1 LRGYVRRLGD
11 GVRDRQATV
20 NCRWA
25 GGRFSR
31 REGNRWASGRAR
43 IWVPVCALSGGTK
56 HGVPLYGATL
66 APPIERRTGE
76 ASVIVA
82 ADGLTAS
89 DAVSCQLNLEHIHNR
104 QPVPGRVCEDLVE
117 QTLDTANRSAPDR
130 HGSWYRQ
137 RTVRSQRQIHERR
150 DNGCSISTPAAPPL
164 GAARGRADPRLL
176 HGPDGDPAIPVSA
189 RNQRGLPSGSGPHGT
204 PFGTVG
210 LVSSAPRHAILLL
223 APFRILP
230 FVDGR

>member
-11 GVRDRQATV
+11 SVRDRQATV

-56 HGVPLYGATL
+56 HGVPLWGATL

-89 DAVSCQLNLEHIHNR
+89 DAVSCQLNLRAHPRPIAGYLGESARTQSSKLSIRRTGQHPADMGVGIGN
-104 QPVPGRVCEDLVE
+104 GRSGPSG
-117 QTLDTANRSAPDR
+117 RSTSVATTDVRFPRPQYLRWAPLAAGPTRASYTD
-130 HGSWYRQ
+130 
-137 RTVRSQRQIHERR
+137 RTVRRHS
-150 DNGCSISTPAAPPL
+150 PL
-164 GAARGRADPRLL
+164 SP
-176 HGPDGDPAIPVSA
+176 
-189 RNQRGLPSGSGPHGT
+189 
-204 PFGTVG
+204 
-210 LVSSAPRHAILLL
+210 
-223 APFRILP
+223 
-230 FVDGR
+230 